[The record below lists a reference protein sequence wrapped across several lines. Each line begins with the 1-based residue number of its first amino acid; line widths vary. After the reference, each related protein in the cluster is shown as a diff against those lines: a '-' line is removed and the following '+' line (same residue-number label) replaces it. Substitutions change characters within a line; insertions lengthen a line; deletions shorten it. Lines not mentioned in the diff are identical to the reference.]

1 MDRSLANSDFTAIAG
16 DRVHPTQAGHKIIA
30 RAFLR
35 AVGATPGSR
44 R

>member
-1 MDRSLANSDFTAIAG
+1 
-16 DRVHPTQAGHKIIA
+16 VHPTQAGHGIIA

-35 AVGATPGSR
+35 AIGVTPGPR